1 MIAPQPFFR
10 ARGTPFSVLHR
21 IRALVLLGHS
31 VDLVT
36 YPFGEPVPLDGLNV
50 IRSPKPPLIND
61 VKIGPSI
68 GKLILDIPLYFTARK
83 QLKLKSYDVIHS
95 HEEAAFFAVALARK
109 HCIKHVY
116 DMHSSLPQQLAN
128 FGKFNVAPVRNVFE
142 KLERYV
148 LDTCDGVITI
158 CGDLADT
165 VNSLGVG
172 VPHAMIE
179 NTADDT
185 NVFAPREV
193 NVDQKFAL
201 NDKSVVLYTGTFEP
215 YQGLDL
221 LLDAFKI
228 VAKKRP
234 DAHLLMVG
242 GRQEQVTAMKDRA
255 EKLGIS
261 RAISFSGTI
270 PSSEIPSYL
279 KAADVIA
286 SPRSSGT
293 NTPLKIYGYMKSGVP
308 MVATNKYTHTQTLD
322 ESTALLVAANPHD
335 FARGILT
342 LLEDRDYAMRLAE
355 SAKQKAAK
363 EYSDSAYLD
372 RVGRFYDLI
381 IESTSAPAASMP
393 SVNDKLRS
401 QE

>member
-36 YPFGEPVPLDGLNV
+36 YPFGEPVPLDGLNI

-128 FGKFNVAPVRNVFE
+128 FGKFNVAPVRHAFE

-179 NTADDT
+179 NTADDM
-185 NVFAPREV
+185 NVFAPRE
-193 NVDQKFAL
+193 
-201 NDKSVVLYTGTFEP
+201 

-335 FARGILT
+335 FAQGILT
-342 LLEDRDYAMRLAE
+342 LLEDRDCAMRLAE

>member
-1 MIAPQPFFR
+1 
-10 ARGTPFSVLHR
+10 
-21 IRALVLLGHS
+21 
-31 VDLVT
+31 
-36 YPFGEPVPLDGLNV
+36 
-50 IRSPKPPLIND
+50 
-61 VKIGPSI
+61 
-68 GKLILDIPLYFTARK
+68 
-83 QLKLKSYDVIHS
+83 
-95 HEEAAFFAVALARK
+95 
-109 HCIKHVY
+109 
-116 DMHSSLPQQLAN
+116 MHSSLPQQLAN
-128 FGKFNVAPVRNVFE
+128 FGKFNVAPVRHAFE

-179 NTADDT
+179 NTADDM

-308 MVATNKYTHTQTLD
+308 MVVFWKIATARCDSPSRRNKKLRKNIPI
-322 ESTALLVAANPHD
+322 LL
-335 FARGILT
+335 ILT
-342 LLEDRDYAMRLAE
+342 AWED
-355 SAKQKAAK
+355 
-363 EYSDSAYLD
+363 
-372 RVGRFYDLI
+372 F
-381 IESTSAPAASMP
+381 TT
-393 SVNDKLRS
+393 
-401 QE
+401 